1 MNTSQRLATLALL
14 VIGLLI
20 ATDQARAA
28 DPTPA
33 KTSKA
38 DPKKEFAETK
48 AKAEQGDAK
57 QQLQLGILYAEGQG
71 VETNFVDAAK
81 WYRKAADQGVA
92 IAQDNLGLSFFYGRG
107 VETNFVEAAKWFR
120 KAADQG
126 ISFAK
131 CNLGA
136 LYFLGKGVEMDY
148 AEARKWFTQAADEG
162 DASAQINMGAL
173 YEHGHGV
180 EANSAEVVKWYRKAA
195 DQGGA
200 YAAFHMGEVLA
211 DTDKVEGYAWFSLAA
226 KSVTEAA
233 TARDRLGKQLSL
245 QQIAE
250 AQKRTKELRAM
261 IDAKMNAASK

>member
-1 MNTSQRLATLALL
+1 M
-14 VIGLLI
+14 
-20 ATDQARAA
+20 
-28 DPTPA
+28 
-33 KTSKA
+33 
-38 DPKKEFAETK
+38 
-48 AKAEQGDAK
+48 
-57 QQLQLGILYAEGQG
+57 
-71 VETNFVDAAK
+71 
-81 WYRKAADQGVA
+81 
-92 IAQDNLGLSFFYGRG
+92 
-107 VETNFVEAAKWFR
+107 ETNFVEAAKWFR

-211 DTDKVEGYAWFSLAA
+211 DTDKVMLQDYGVWGNKKFMGREFDGVHRTTFLIDEKGTILQIIDTVKAA
-226 KSVTEAA
+226 NHA
-233 TARDRLGKQLSL
+233 
-245 QQIAE
+245 QQVLECI
-250 AQKRTKELRAM
+250 
-261 IDAKMNAASK
+261 